1 MGYCCSGCSCSCCG
15 CFCTG
20 CGCDWCRIGCYRNL
34 LQRNL
39 FPPVIIITVTD
50 CQHPPEITAA
60 ITVAV
65 GPEFSQS
72 LVPKLRLPPVT
83 VGLLVVVA
91 GEVNLQIFGCPRT
104 RVGEGGRGDGNDT
117 LGHAGTAGIDIIV
130 TRTFPDFHS
139 QLSILLSLWQIVLA
153 ANSYQF

>member
-1 MGYCCSGCSCSCCG
+1 MRYCCSGCGCSCGG

-20 CGCDWCRIGCYRNL
+20 CGCDWCRIGCYRNSFTSDGDYFSENL
-34 LQRNL
+34 LQGDPL
-39 FPPVIIITVTD
+39 PTVTTVTERA
-50 CQHPPEITAA
+50 HSAHLSVE

-117 LGHAGTAGIDIIV
+117 LGHAGTAGIE
-130 TRTFPDFHS
+130 RENGH
-139 QLSILLSLWQIVLA
+139 
-153 ANSYQF
+153 